1 MLFACLSASKTR
13 LPSFLTK
20 YPPLYPALN
29 TYPPLYPALNTYSPL
44 YPALNTYLP
53 LSDTLDITHHSVF
66 TLSEN

>member
-29 TYPPLYPALNTYSPL
+29 TYLPL